1 VRIAVL
7 TGLFPVMWETPFLN
21 QITGLIEQGHEVD
34 IYADQAQPGVPAHPD
49 IDRLGLL
56 KRTYYPPA
64 QFRQDGRWRQ
74 AVKLIRSHR
83 GRDRHILLRTLN
95 PLVFW
100 HRAFSLDQL
109 RRTAPFL
116 PVRSYDICYCPFGQD
131 ARKALRLRR
140 LGALTGKLV
149 VAFRGSDLCR
159 YVSQRGSRAYR
170 KVFRAG
176 DLFLPVC
183 DAFARRMIQLGC
195 PNSRLK
201 VHHTGINLRRF
212 PYRPRRARSGQ
223 PLRLVSIGRLVEKK
237 GIEYA
242 INAVAQLSREGVDV
256 TYEVVGDGPLK
267 PDLQRRVAQMELASR
282 VRLVGWRTH
291 AQVREALDSADIL
304 LAPCVRACDGD
315 EEGIPNVLR
324 EGMAVGVPVISTFH
338 SGIPELVTDGLN
350 GYLVPE
356 RDSVALSDRIRHL
369 ARNPDLW
376 LPLTTEARRTVAEDD
391 IQALNDRFVALLHG
405 VIRPTVAAAASRSS
419 SFLFA
424 R

>member
-1 VRIAVL
+1 MRIAVL

-34 IYADQAQPGVPAHPD
+34 IYADQPQPGVPAHPD
-49 IDRLGLL
+49 VERLGLL
-56 KRTYYPPA
+56 ERTYYPPA
-64 QFRQDGRWRQ
+64 LPQEHGRWQ
-74 AVKLIRSHR
+74 QTVKLIRSHR
-83 GRDRHILLRTLN
+83 GRNRRILLRTLN

-100 HRAFSLDQL
+100 RRAFSLDQL

-116 PVRSYDICYCPFGQD
+116 PVRTYDICYCPFGQD
-131 ARKALRLRR
+131 SRKALRLRR
-140 LGALTGKLV
+140 IGALTGKLV

-183 DAFARRMIQLGC
+183 EAFARRMIELGC
-195 PNSRLK
+195 PSSRLK

-212 PYRPRRARSGQ
+212 PYRLRRASPGQ
-223 PLRLVSIGRLVEKK
+223 PLRLASVGRLVEKK

-242 INAVAQLSREGVDV
+242 INAVAQLSREGFDV

-267 PDLQRRVAQMELASR
+267 PELQGKVEQMELTSR

-291 AQVREALDSADIL
+291 TQVRETLDSADIL
-304 LAPCVRACDGD
+304 LAPCVRGFDGD

-324 EGMAVGVPVISTFH
+324 EGMAVGVPKSVRST
-338 SGIPELVTDGLN
+338 
-350 GYLVPE
+350 
-356 RDSVALSDRIRHL
+356 
-369 ARNPDLW
+369 
-376 LPLTTEARRTVAEDD
+376 
-391 IQALNDRFVALLHG
+391 
-405 VIRPTVAAAASRSS
+405 AAFRS
-419 SFLFA
+419 
-424 R
+424 